1 MLGPTA
7 PRTTTKPHSTCKT
20 NKKQIRTLPSFA
32 SLDLMINDLGSPIRF
47 SGFQT
52 LNQKSIPSEPESKE
66 VKSEVIVEEEGSRN
80 RGERELDEV
89 GYY

>member
-1 MLGPTA
+1 
-7 PRTTTKPHSTCKT
+7 
-20 NKKQIRTLPSFA
+20 
-32 SLDLMINDLGSPIRF
+32 MINDLGSPIRF